1 MLTESWLREH
11 IWPQFSRVMARDEI
25 YLANH
30 SLGRPPDKTFDN
42 VSRALASW
50 YERMDD
56 AWDDWMPEI
65 EWFQGAIGSL
75 INAPFVVPKTSAGQ
89 GLRAVLHTY
98 DKPVNVVT
106 TMGEFDSL
114 DFILRV
120 FEERGRID
128 NVWCDP
134 DEDAIADAITD
145 DTDLV
150 VFSLVMFNDSRIML
164 RANEV
169 IEKAH
174 QVGAK
179 VLVDAYHA
187 VGVIPVDM
195 KGLGADFMVGGSYKY
210 MRGGPGACWLAYQDR
225 SLRTLDTG
233 WFAKKEPFAFSKSEL
248 VDWGQPFLE
257 STPAVLPIYQAR
269 AGIEIV
275 KHLGVENLRA
285 YSLLQ
290 QAFLRESFA
299 REGVDCVSPDD
310 SKYYGAFSLVK
321 SDNAAEDAGRLKGA
335 GVNVD
340 ARADKIRFCPDIL
353 NSEEEIDRAAKIA
366 AQVLS

>member
-1 MLTESWLREH
+1 MTEAWLREH
-11 IWPQFSRVMARDEI
+11 IWPQFSRVLARDEI

-30 SLGRPPDKTFDN
+30 SLGRPPDKTFDD

-50 YERMDD
+50 YSWMDD
-56 AWDDWMPEI
+56 AWDDWMAEI
-65 EWFQGAIGSL
+65 EWFRSAIGSL

-98 DKPVNVVT
+98 DEPINVVT
-106 TMGEFDSL
+106 TTGEFDSL

-120 FEERGRID
+120 FEERGRISIK
-128 NVWCDP
+128 WCEP
-134 DEDAIADAITD
+134 NEDAIADAITN
-145 DTDLV
+145 DTNLV

-164 RANEV
+164 RAKEL

-195 KGLGADFMVGGSYKY
+195 KDLGADFMVGGSYKY
-210 MRGGPGACWLAYQDR
+210 MRGGPGACWLAYQDS

-233 WFAKKEPFAFSKSEL
+233 WFAKKEPFAFSKSDV

-275 KHLGVENLRA
+275 QHLGVENLRA
-285 YSLLQ
+285 YSLQQ
-290 QAFLRESFA
+290 QAFLRQTFA
-299 REGVDCVSPDD
+299 REGVNFVSPDD
-310 SKYYGAFSLVK
+310 PKHHGAFSLVQ
-321 SDNAAEDAGRLKGA
+321 SHNAAEDADRLKKA

-353 NSEEEIDRAAKIA
+353 NSEEEMVRAAKIA
-366 AQVLS
+366 AQVLR